1 MNWTDDPPP
10 WLPPLPPPNRGRA
23 LINTGLILVIGSFIF
38 IFYMSFV
45 GGTHT
50 LVTLIPLALG
60 LILLIVGMVRR
71 NEGR

>member
-1 MNWTDDPPP
+1 MAS
-10 WLPPLPPPNRGRA
+10 PLPPPNRGRA

>member
-1 MNWTDDPPP
+1 M
-10 WLPPLPPPNRGRA
+10 
-23 LINTGLILVIGSFIF
+23 IGSFIF

-50 LVTLIPLALG
+50 LYTLIPLAVG
-60 LILLIVGMVRR
+60 LICLIVGMVRR